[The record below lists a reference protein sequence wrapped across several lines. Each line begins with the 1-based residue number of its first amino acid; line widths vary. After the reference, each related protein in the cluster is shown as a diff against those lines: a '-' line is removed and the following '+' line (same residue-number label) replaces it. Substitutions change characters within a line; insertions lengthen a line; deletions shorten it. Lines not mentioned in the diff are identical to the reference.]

1 MQLTKVAGGGGLVPF
16 AKQLRYLAA
25 AYKPCMVGPDAHMG
39 GALRCGSGH
48 HTHVWILSHSLDPDS
63 GHSPCPQRPQLCILV
78 RPPCHPRCSQDMTSL
93 SALLSTKHCLDPMVS
108 WTGARGRGKSWWDAY
123 KMRLLL
129 AQTTAVGHQG
139 LHSPTPL
146 PMLPFRPLV
155 NMEGPL

>member
-1 MQLTKVAGGGGLVPF
+1 MHTWGYFVVA
-16 AKQLRYLAA
+16 
-25 AYKPCMVGPDAHMG
+25 VGI
-39 GALRCGSGH
+39 LGH

-155 NMEGPL
+155 NMEGPLCIAEGHQACAGATGPVRLLGKLPC